1 MTSTSFDIVWDDNS
15 TDETT
20 FNMLYAVNGVTQP
33 PYSLGANAGTGTL
46 STGFSGLSGW
56 NTAVIQIQAT
66 NGSGS
71 TVSNTVNLTFNI
83 AFNAPN
89 TPLTKVSANG
99 SVLVMWTDNS
109 SSENGYFVEIAT
121 APGGPFTAW
130 GSTPANSTALQ
141 GALDPST
148 TFYFRIRAF
157 QGTAASPTATSAYTS
172 VVSAT
177 TPVLAPPTSLT
188 ATTSSDGVVNL
199 GWIDNC
205 AVEDGFAVY
214 IKLSTATSYT
224 LYDYAAANA
233 TSFSVTD
240 LAPNTAYNFQVTT
253 AYQGATI
260 IESLPSNTA
269 TATTMAL
276 AAPTALV
283 RTVLNE
289 SSVKLEWTD
298 NSQAEHGFLIQARYP
313 PSGTFFDMAVA
324 PPLTST
330 SGGITTNIT
339 GAHTYTLSLPN
350 PLTYPGIDYE
360 FKVVSA
366 YDPGGGQPII
376 TSNPTSTLAAS
387 VPFNA
392 PTSFTAT
399 VAGENTVNFAW
410 TDNSSVETQYF
421 LLSRVSGTTQWQLL
435 VSLAANTTSHSLTNI
450 TPGATY
456 DFAVMANYRRA
467 TDDEVQSAAS
477 NVVTRTV
484 PFNAPTNLVAT
495 PASDRQINFTWTDNS
510 TVEDGYA
517 LYCKLPT
524 ESASQFRLCGFV
536 GANVT
541 SLSVSA
547 MDTGFQTPF
556 TPNTAYDFELAAFAG
571 DTLSTPLAATATTK
585 DGVTNDLSPPLF
597 VNAAFSHT
605 FAFTTGQGTISSTSI
620 TGTLPPG
627 VTYNATTRTLTG
639 PATARGSYTP
649 TLNVSWSNG
658 WATTYKVHLRPIYA
672 KGRPIVA
679 TPIAAHT
686 LTLGGAGASVVIP
699 LAATFADP
707 DSESAISMTVPGA
720 DGTPGGRS
728 LTIILNDSVTPDTV
742 NNFRYYLN
750 ASDGY
755 VNSVFH
761 RLSSGFVLQGG
772 SYKSGASANAFTS
785 IPKGGSFSTGV
796 PNEPGLA
803 NIKGTL
809 AMAKLGGNPNSATTD
824 FFFNLNNNT
833 ANLDAQNEGFSVFG
847 RVADPSIATMDA
859 LGVLPLPPASGNPQA
874 PNYAVT
880 VNGQST
886 FFTEL
891 PHNAV
896 TAPASINSSQLLR
909 INGVTQNVP
918 VLGSHSASS
927 SNTSIVTTSMTG
939 TDLTITG
946 VAPGTA
952 TISLQVTDLDGNQLL
967 TPHTFTV
974 TVSSTYSTWSAA
986 EGLTAGQNG
995 TADDPDADGRKNLLE
1010 YALMSGPLA
1019 SNGSAEPVLG
1029 TSSDAGAN
1037 KATLTFKVRKFAA
1050 LTYTVEGSTDLLT
1063 WGTVWT
1069 SADGFADDN
1078 VTAAVDNA
1086 DHTLLTVRDSAA
1098 YSSTQHRFLRLK
1110 VTSP

>member
-1 MTSTSFDIVWDDNS
+1 MLVLLCVFAAPASSQAQTAPSACVAANTIIDASSVEVRVRWQDNSSDEDGFQIGYTIGSAGGAVQVLTTVSAAANATEVSFTVASNALGSGTLIYWYVRAFKGTANAPTSTSAWSNDSGFAWPNAAAPVFNAPTSLNATSPSEGIVSISFTDN
-15 TDETT
+15 
-20 FNMLYAVNGVTQP
+20 
-33 PYSLGANAGTGTL
+33 
-46 STGFSGLSGW
+46 
-56 NTAVIQIQAT
+56 AT
-66 NGSGS
+66 NEFGYEIHVRSAGGSTYTYLFDLDYNDTTAAFIRPQSPIDIMVRGFRVVSGS
-71 TVSNTVNLTFNI
+71 RTYTGQVEKLNFGFA
-83 AFNAPN
+83 AFNAPSN
-89 TPLTKVSANG
+89 LTFTALVPEQV
-99 SVLVMWTDNS
+99 VLNWQDNS
-109 SSENGYFVEIAT
+109 AIESNYQVEYRFVGDATYTSLGYFAANTTTYTLNGVPPEAIQFRVRAT
-121 APGGPFTAW
+121 RGSGPDFFS
-130 GSTPANSTALQ
+130 GYSNEV
-141 GALDPST
+141 
-148 TFYFRIRAF
+148 
-157 QGTAASPTATSAYTS
+157 TATTS
-172 VVSAT
+172 
-177 TPVLAPPTSLT
+177 LAPPTSLT
-188 ATTSSDGVVNL
+188 GSSPAEGMFNL
-199 GWIDNC
+199 
-205 AVEDGFAVY
+205 
-214 IKLSTATSYT
+214 S
-224 LYDYAAANA
+224 
-233 TSFSVTD
+233 
-240 LAPNTAYNFQVTT
+240 
-253 AYQGATI
+253 
-260 IESLPSNTA
+260 
-269 TATTMAL
+269 
-276 AAPTALV
+276 
-283 RTVLNE
+283 
-289 SSVKLEWTD
+289 WTD
-298 NSQAEHGFLIQARYP
+298 NSVFEANYEVQYRLKNAA
-313 PSGTFFDMAVA
+313 TF
-324 PPLTST
+324 
-330 SGGITTNIT
+330 
-339 GAHTYTLSLPN
+339 
-350 PLTYPGIDYE
+350 LTYDFY
-360 FKVVSA
+360 
-366 YDPGGGQPII
+366 
-376 TSNPTSTLAAS
+376 
-387 VPFNA
+387 
-392 PTSFTAT
+392 
-399 VAGENTVNFAW
+399 
-410 TDNSSVETQYF
+410 
-421 LLSRVSGTTQWQLL
+421 
-435 VSLAANTTSHSLTNI
+435 AANTTSKTNLPI
-450 TPGATY
+450 EPGNIY
-456 DFAVMANYRRA
+456 EFRVRA
-467 TDDEVQSAAS
+467 TIGAQAETSSLPSNIVEVS
-477 NVVTRTV
+477 V

-536 GANVT
+536 AANVT
-541 SLSVSA
+541 SISVSA

-556 TPNTAYDFELAAFAG
+556 TPNTAYDFELAAYAG
-571 DTLSTPLAATATTK
+571 DTLSNSLAVTATTK

-605 FAFTTGQGTISSTSI
+605 FALTTGQGTISSTSI

-627 VTYNATTRTLTG
+627 VTYNASTRTLTG

-658 WATTYKVHLRPIYA
+658 WTTTYKVHLRPIYA

-686 LTLGGAGASVVIP
+686 LTLGGAGGSVVIP

-707 DSESAISMTVPGA
+707 DSESAITMTVPGA

-785 IPKGGSFSTGV
+785 IPKGGSFSIGV

-824 FFFNLNNNT
+824 FFFNLNDNT

-880 VNGQST
+880 VNGQNT

-896 TAPASINSSQLLR
+896 TSPASINSSQLLR

-974 TVSSTYSTWSAA
+974 TVSSTYSTWAAA

-1019 SNGSAEPVLG
+1019 SNGSAEPILG

-1069 SADGFADDN
+1069 SADGFTDDN